1 MSVTAS
7 QPVGYLSTGTG
18 FCLMVIIITSN
29 SSLLPTLLLL
39 HSLPAPPNPKYTLC
53 GFSLERSDRYLSGF
67 FLFMDV
73 RLASRHHQA
82 HSLIICLI
90 DHLWNQLV
98 ALRFFPLPNPQC
110 LASSQTLMNRIFF
123 KGSAARWPFC
133 REVSSELGTTCLGFE
148 VQTHLGQLGVL
159 IHQILLT
166 LGTVFFLVIVAFQTL
181 LAGKPGNKART
192 LSSSAGPSASY
203 QGCQLNGDF

>member
-1 MSVTAS
+1 
-7 QPVGYLSTGTG
+7 
-18 FCLMVIIITSN
+18 
-29 SSLLPTLLLL
+29 
-39 HSLPAPPNPKYTLC
+39 
-53 GFSLERSDRYLSGF
+53 
-67 FLFMDV
+67 MDV

-110 LASSQTLMNRIFF
+110 LASSQTLMNHIFF
-123 KGSAARWPFC
+123 KGSTARWPFC
-133 REVSSELGTTCLGFE
+133 REVSSELGATCLGFE

-159 IHQILLT
+159 IHPILLT
-166 LGTVFFLVIVAFQTL
+166 LGAVSFLVIVAFQTL

-192 LSSSAGPSASY
+192 VSSSEGPSASY
-203 QGCQLNGDF
+203 QGCQLNGDFWYLAPSTASHPRPLLLFLWSLLKC